1 MKNIKYFKL
10 LLLLLI
16 AGSSFGQTNE
26 PTESIT
32 ASARI
37 VAPITLSVDDGNLD
51 FGTLIMKVAGTAGD
65 VIMNPNAL
73 TITGTNNII
82 PDKIAG
88 ELSSFP
94 TFTVTGEL
102 DLKYNITIPKVDVAI
117 YLKVDGVALDPT
129 DAGVTITTTNRMYI
143 KNFTYS
149 MMSNATNVTGI
160 NSATTDQT
168 IGTTAAAADDTGDA
182 NSNANNNKF
191 VVGGTLSVNASQI
204 KGSYTGTYDV
214 TVEYK

>member
-16 AGSSFGQTNE
+16 AGSSFGQTNA

-51 FGTLIMKVAGTAGD
+51 FGTLIMKAAGTPGD
-65 VIMNPNAL
+65 VVMDPNAL
-73 TITGTNNII
+73 TITGTNNIL
-82 PDKIAG
+82 PDKITG

-102 DLKYNITIPKVDVAI
+102 GLKYNITIP
-117 YLKVDGVALDPT
+117 
-129 DAGVTITTTNRMYI
+129 
-143 KNFTYS
+143 
-149 MMSNATNVTGI
+149 
-160 NSATTDQT
+160 
-168 IGTTAAAADDTGDA
+168 
-182 NSNANNNKF
+182 
-191 VVGGTLSVNASQI
+191 
-204 KGSYTGTYDV
+204 
-214 TVEYK
+214 

>member
-16 AGSSFGQTNE
+16 AGSSFGQTNA

-51 FGTLIMKVAGTAGD
+51 FGTLIMKAAGTPGD
-65 VIMNPNAL
+65 VVMDPNAL
-73 TITGTNNII
+73 TITGTNNIL
-82 PDKIAG
+82 PDKITG

-102 DLKYNITIPKVDVAI
+102 GLKYNITIPSVDVAI
-117 YLKVDGVALDPT
+117 YLKVDGVALDPS
-129 DAGVTITTTNRMYI
+129 DNNVTITTTNRMYI

-149 MMSNATNVTGI
+149 INNTTNVTGTS
-160 NSATTDQT
+160 SATTDQT
-168 IGTTAAAADDTGDA
+168 IGTITAADSDA
-182 NSNANNNKF
+182 VGTNSNANNNKF
-191 VVGGTLSVNASQI
+191 VVGGTLTVNANQI

>member
-16 AGSSFGQTNE
+16 AGSSFGQTNA

-51 FGTLIMKVAGTAGD
+51 FGTLIMKAAGTPGD
-65 VIMNPNAL
+65 VVMDPNAL
-73 TITGTNNII
+73 TITGTNNIL
-82 PDKIAG
+82 PDKITG

-102 DLKYNITIPKVDVAI
+102 GLKYNITIPAVNVAI
-117 YLKVDGVALDPT
+117 YLKVDGVALDPSDNT
-129 DAGVTITTTNRMYI
+129 VTISNTNRMYI
-143 KNFTYS
+143 KDFTYS
-149 MMSNATNVTGI
+149 INNTTNVTGTS
-160 NSATTDQT
+160 SATTDQT
-168 IGTTAAAADDTGDA
+168 IGTTTAAAGDEVGT

-191 VVGGTLSVNASQI
+191 VVGGTLTVNANQI

>member
-16 AGSSFGQTNE
+16 AGSSFGQTNA

-51 FGTLIMKVAGTAGD
+51 FGTLIMKVAGTPGD
-65 VIMNPNAL
+65 VVMDPNAL
-73 TITGTNNII
+73 TITGTNNIL
-82 PDKIAG
+82 PDKITG

-102 DLKYNITIPKVDVAI
+102 GLKYNITIPSVDVAI
-117 YLKVDGVALDPT
+117 YLKVDGVALDPS
-129 DAGVTITTTNRMYI
+129 DNNVTITTTNRMYI

-149 MMSNATNVTGI
+149 INNTTNVTGTS
-160 NSATTDQT
+160 SATTDQT
-168 IGTTAAAADDTGDA
+168 IGTITAADSDA
-182 NSNANNNKF
+182 VGTNSNANNNKF
-191 VVGGTLSVNASQI
+191 VVGGTLTVNANQI

>member
-16 AGSSFGQTNE
+16 AGSSFGQTNA

-65 VIMNPNAL
+65 VVMNPNAL
-73 TITGTNNII
+73 TITGTTNIL
-82 PDKIAG
+82 PDKITG

-102 DLKYNITIPKVDVAI
+102 GLKYNITIPKVDVAI

-129 DAGVTITTTNRMYI
+129 DSGVDITTTNRMYI
-143 KNFTYS
+143 KDFTYS
-149 MMSNATNVTGI
+149 INNTTNVTGT

-168 IGTTAAAADDTGDA
+168 IGTTEAADSDAADT

-191 VVGGTLSVNASQI
+191 VVGGTLTVNANQI

>member
-16 AGSSFGQTNE
+16 AGSSFGQTNA

-51 FGTLIMKVAGTAGD
+51 FGTLIMKAAGTPGD
-65 VIMNPNAL
+65 VVMDPNAL
-73 TITGTNNII
+73 TITGTNNIL
-82 PDKIAG
+82 PDKITG

-129 DAGVTITTTNRMYI
+129 DNTVTITTTNRMYI
-143 KNFTYS
+143 KDFTYS
-149 MMSNATNVTGI
+149 MMKNATNVTGTL
-160 NSATTDQT
+160 SATTDQT
-168 IGTTAAAADDTGDA
+168 IGTTTAAASDQGDT

-191 VVGGTLSVNASQI
+191 VVGGTLTVNANQI

>member
-16 AGSSFGQTNE
+16 AGSSFGQTNA

-51 FGTLIMKVAGTAGD
+51 FGTLIMKATGTPGD
-65 VIMNPNAL
+65 VVMNPNAL
-73 TITGTNNII
+73 TITGTTNIL
-82 PDKIAG
+82 PDKITG

-102 DLKYNITIPKVDVAI
+102 GLKYNITIPKVDVAI

-129 DAGVTITTTNRMYI
+129 DSGVDITTTNRMYI
-143 KNFTYS
+143 KDFTYS
-149 MMSNATNVTGI
+149 INNTTNVTGT

-168 IGTTAAAADDTGDA
+168 IGTTEAADSDAADT

-191 VVGGTLSVNASQI
+191 VVGGTLTVNANQI

>member
-16 AGSSFGQTNE
+16 AGSSFGQTNA

-37 VAPITLSVDDGNLD
+37 VAPITLSVDAGNLD
-51 FGTLIMKVAGTAGD
+51 FGTLIMKAAGTPGD
-65 VIMNPNAL
+65 VVMDPNAL
-73 TITGTNNII
+73 TITGTTNIL
-82 PDKIAG
+82 PDKITG

-102 DLKYNITIPKVDVAI
+102 GLKYNITIPAVNVAI

-129 DAGVTITTTNRMYI
+129 DNTVTINTTNRMYI
-143 KNFTYS
+143 KDFTYS
-149 MMSNATNVTGI
+149 INNTTNVTGTL
-160 NSATTDQT
+160 SATTDQT
-168 IGTTAAAADDTGDA
+168 IGTTAAAADDTGGA

-191 VVGGTLSVNASQI
+191 VVGGTLAVNANQI

>member
-16 AGSSFGQTNE
+16 AGSSFGQTNA

-51 FGTLIMKVAGTAGD
+51 FGTLIMKATGTPGD
-65 VIMNPNAL
+65 VVMNPKAL
-73 TITGTNNII
+73 TITGTTNIL
-82 PDKIAG
+82 PDKITG

-102 DLKYNITIPKVDVAI
+102 GLKYNITIPKVDVAI

-129 DAGVTITTTNRMYI
+129 DSGVDITTTNRMYI
-143 KNFTYS
+143 KDFTYS
-149 MMSNATNVTGI
+149 INNTTNVTGT

-168 IGTTAAAADDTGDA
+168 IGTTEAADSDAADT

-191 VVGGTLSVNASQI
+191 VVGGTLTVNANQI

>member
-16 AGSSFGQTNE
+16 AGSSFGQTNA

-51 FGTLIMKVAGTAGD
+51 FGTLIMKAAGTPGD
-65 VIMNPNAL
+65 VVMDPNAL
-73 TITGTNNII
+73 TITGTNNIL
-82 PDKIAG
+82 PDKITG

-102 DLKYNITIPKVDVAI
+102 DLKYNITIPAVDVAI
-117 YLKVDGVALDPT
+117 YLKVDGVALDPSDNT
-129 DAGVTITTTNRMYI
+129 VTISNTNRMYI
-143 KNFTYS
+143 KDFTYS
-149 MMSNATNVTGI
+149 INNTTNVTGTS
-160 NSATTDQT
+160 SATTDQT
-168 IGTTAAAADDTGDA
+168 IGTTTAAAGDEVGT

-191 VVGGTLSVNASQI
+191 VVGGTLTVNANQI

>member
-16 AGSSFGQTNE
+16 AGSSFGQTNA

-51 FGTLIMKVAGTAGD
+51 FGTLIMKAAGTPGD
-65 VIMNPNAL
+65 VVMDPNAL
-73 TITGTNNII
+73 TITGTNNIL
-82 PDKIAG
+82 PDKITG

-94 TFTVTGEL
+94 TFTVAGEL
-102 DLKYNITIPKVDVAI
+102 GLKYNITIPSVDVAI
-117 YLKVDGVALDPT
+117 YLKVDGVALDPSDNT
-129 DAGVTITTTNRMYI
+129 VTITTTNRMYI
-143 KNFTYS
+143 KDFTYS
-149 MMSNATNVTGI
+149 INNTTNVTGTL
-160 NSATTDQT
+160 SATTDQT
-168 IGTTAAAADDTGDA
+168 IGTTTAAAGDA
-182 NSNANNNKF
+182 AGTNSNANNNKF
-191 VVGGTLSVNASQI
+191 VVGGTLTVNANQI

>member
-16 AGSSFGQTNE
+16 AGSSFGQTNA

-65 VIMNPNAL
+65 VVMNPNAL
-73 TITGTNNII
+73 TITGTTNIL
-82 PDKIAG
+82 PDKITG

-102 DLKYNITIPKVDVAI
+102 GLKYNITIPKVDVAI

-129 DAGVTITTTNRMYI
+129 DSGVDITTTNRMYI
-143 KNFTYS
+143 KDFTYS
-149 MMSNATNVTGI
+149 INNTTNVTGTS
-160 NSATTDQT
+160 SATTDQT
-168 IGTTAAAADDTGDA
+168 IGTTTAADSDA
-182 NSNANNNKF
+182 VGTNSNANNNKF
-191 VVGGTLSVNASQI
+191 VVGGTLTVNANQI